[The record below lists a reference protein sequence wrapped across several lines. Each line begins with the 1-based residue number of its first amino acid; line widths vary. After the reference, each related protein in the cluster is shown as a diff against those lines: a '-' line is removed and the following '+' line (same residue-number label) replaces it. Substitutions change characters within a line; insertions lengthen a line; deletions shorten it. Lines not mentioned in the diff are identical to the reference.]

1 MSVNIAAN
9 PSALNDTL
17 DVFSVDRIAHLPKII
32 AKAIADKV
40 DDLNREFRTQLLRD
54 SEWKQ
59 LANYAVVEIRD
70 ESVVVS
76 VEHPTAVELEYGS
89 SDKPMNSRIRIFQIH
104 AVEEI
109 AKAIEKATEV
119 FK

>member
-9 PSALNDTL
+9 PSALKDTL
-17 DVFSVDRIAHLPKII
+17 DVFSVDRIVHLPKVI

-54 SEWKQ
+54 SEWKE
-59 LANYAVVEIRD
+59 LAGYSIVEVRD

-76 VEHPTAVELEYGS
+76 VEHPRAVELEYGS
-89 SDKPMNSRIRIFQIH
+89 SDTPMNSRIRIFQMY
-104 AVEEI
+104 AVEEV
-109 AKAIEKATEV
+109 AKAIDKATEV